1 MNTTQRRRIPTYI
14 GASCLAAALSFSTG
28 ATIATAAPQAPPAMA
43 EQDDSGGDQSGDD
56 TGGQTDGSHPQGT
69 DTGNQQGT
77 DTSHPR
83 DTDTGNQQGTDTTGS
98 NRHPPDV
105 VAPPANNGYA
115 SIGGS
120 DQYRNSDGP
129 RSPDATGTA
138 PKYNEQQADLQMVL
152 DFVNSECL
160 NAGSLG
166 VLPVKFLCLV
176 DTGSQF
182 VNGWYPKD
190 AAQRVIQKYV
200 RFYTEAP
207 VNPDAKKSI
216 DCSKYSG
223 STKIPDEC
231 FVGSS
236 KQK

>member
-1 MNTTQRRRIPTYI
+1 
-14 GASCLAAALSFSTG
+14 
-28 ATIATAAPQAPPAMA
+28 
-43 EQDDSGGDQSGDD
+43 
-56 TGGQTDGSHPQGT
+56 
-69 DTGNQQGT
+69 
-77 DTSHPR
+77 
-83 DTDTGNQQGTDTTGS
+83 
-98 NRHPPDV
+98 
-105 VAPPANNGYA
+105 
-115 SIGGS
+115 
-120 DQYRNSDGP
+120 
-129 RSPDATGTA
+129 
-138 PKYNEQQADLQMVL
+138 MVL

-236 KQK
+236 KQR